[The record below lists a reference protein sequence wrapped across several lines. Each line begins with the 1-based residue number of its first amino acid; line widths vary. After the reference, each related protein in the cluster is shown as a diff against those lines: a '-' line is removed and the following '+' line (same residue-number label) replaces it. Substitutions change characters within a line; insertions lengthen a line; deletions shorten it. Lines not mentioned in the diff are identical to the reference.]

1 MQFVEIQDAQ
11 QFVDNLKYSVQQF
24 GLQFGRNHIVHIG
37 LADKSAC
44 DFAAGDL
51 FQRRGTAAIDFGK
64 VCISGKSTCNGLFT
78 AFGLDHRAKPKAG
91 HGAVFHMGAEQI
103 KHTRVGVQQLFKNVY
118 LVNVSHAAFSQMP
131 DKAAC
136 VVKSFYVSKIGNST
150 VFHAAI
156 HHAAAKAACTAAV
169 TGFTQGSLLFC
180 GICPHG
186 QTIRNAGDCG
196 IVNISAEGIQH
207 RGITQLNQT
216 LQHLG
221 FVAVRVCTGYLC
233 HTCHIG

>member
-51 FQRRGTAAIDFGK
+51 FKCRGAAAIDFGK
-64 VCISGKSTCNGLFT
+64 VCIPGKATRNGLFT

-103 KHTRVGVQQLFKNVY
+103 EHTRVGVQQLFKNVY
-118 LVNVSHAAFSQMP
+118 LVNVGHAALAKMP
-131 DKAAC
+131 YKAARI
-136 VVKSFYVSKIGNST
+136 VESFHGSEIGNSA
-150 VFHAAI
+150 VLYAAV
-156 HHAAAKAACTAAV
+156 HHTAAKAACT
-169 TGFTQGSLLFC
+169 TGIASFC
-180 GICPHG
+180 KIAF
-186 QTIRNAGDCG
+186 RLVLD
-196 IVNISAEGIQH
+196 
-207 RGITQLNQT
+207 
-216 LQHLG
+216 
-221 FVAVRVCTGYLC
+221 RVCLYF
-233 HTCHIG
+233 